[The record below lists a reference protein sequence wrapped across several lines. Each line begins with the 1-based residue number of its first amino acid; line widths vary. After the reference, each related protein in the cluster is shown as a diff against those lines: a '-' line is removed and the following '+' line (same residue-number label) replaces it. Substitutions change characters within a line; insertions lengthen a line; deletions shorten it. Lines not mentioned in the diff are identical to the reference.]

1 MSKLLKNEIV
11 NAIKSLKN
19 NKACGGDMILNE
31 FLKYSSVK
39 HMPLFFKIFNIVV
52 ESGIIPDCWSECFI
66 CPIYQNKDDP
76 ASADNYRGIT
86 ILSCYGK
93 LFTCILNNRL
103 SCYLE
108 SLGLLCEEQVG
119 FRKGYITIDHIF
131 NLKCLIDLYLFGK
144 KRIILCFHRL
154 IIVKHLTL
162 SIEFYYGKS
171 YYVLVLMV
179 KC

>member
-1 MSKLLKNEIV
+1 MNVFDEHFKDLNNVQSDVDITLPDDISEYNSVINGQITEKEIV

-39 HMPLFFKIFNIVV
+39 LMPVFVKIFNIVF
-52 ESGIIPDCWSECFI
+52 ESGIIPDCWSEGSI
-66 CPIYQNKDDP
+66 CHIYKNKGDP
-76 ASADNYRGIT
+76 ASADNYRGIA

-108 SLGLLCEEQVG
+108 SLGLLCEEQAG
-119 FRKGYITIDHIF
+119 FRKH
-131 NLKCLIDLYLFGK
+131 
-144 KRIILCFHRL
+144 H
-154 IIVKHLTL
+154 
-162 SIEFYYGKS
+162 
-171 YYVLVLMV
+171 
-179 KC
+179 